1 MEFKLIYSKE
11 GRCTAGGCEF
21 NATGENLLGFFNL
34 GNFTIQENNIYQTIY
49 ENDDREA
56 LVSLLDGF
64 VESAQE
70 AFKQPKEDCILDTRI
85 PIPKLAMQLS
95 GSKLML
101 TKKLPPPLYINGLGY
116 FDVDENKLAVIVAV
130 LHRNT
135 TSLMLIQDDNELHAL
150 LTECFNKNI
159 PTEKWLDFK
168 TVE

>member
-1 MEFKLIYSKE
+1 MIYSKK

-21 NATGENLLGFFNL
+21 NAIGENLLGFFNL
-34 GNFTIQENNIYQTIY
+34 GNFNVQENNIYQTIY
-49 ENDDREA
+49 ENVDREA

-85 PIPKLAMQLS
+85 PIPKLAMNLS
-95 GSKLML
+95 GAKLML
-101 TKKLPPPLYINGLGY
+101 TKKLPPPLYVNGLGY
-116 FDVDENKLAVIVAV
+116 FEVNKNKLAVIVAV

-135 TSLMLIQDDNELHAL
+135 TSLMLIQDDNELHAI

>member
-1 MEFKLIYSKE
+1 MIYCKE

-21 NATGENLLGFFNL
+21 NAIGENLLGFFNL
-34 GNFTIQENNIYQTIY
+34 GNFTVQENNRHKTIY
-49 ENDDREA
+49 GEDDRNA

-64 VESAQE
+64 VENAQE
-70 AFKQPKEDCILDTRI
+70 AFKQPKEDIILDTRI

-101 TKKLPPPLYINGLGY
+101 TKKLPPPLYVNGLGY
-116 FDVDENKLAVIVAV
+116 FEVDENKLAVIVAV

-150 LTECFNKNI
+150 LTESFNKNI